1 MTPVRHY
8 PHRRPFLTL
17 VDKQGDTYLRVRQAT
32 EIGYTDCPV
41 RGCADLSYPDS
52 TLRRARTIGG
62 GISPM
67 RSPVVTSFMSS

>member
-1 MTPVRHY
+1 MNAVRHY

-32 EIGYTDCPV
+32 EVGYTDCPV

-62 GISPM
+62 GIAMLSPQ
-67 RSPVVTSFMSS
+67 